1 MGRKTNRVLKAD
13 PKILETI
20 NEDNKYLMDDFIN
33 YLISADRTKETI
45 KVYTSNLNIIFCWIA
60 ERCKNKPF
68 YEITKRDIMNMQNF
82 MVRNG
87 LSSARIK
94 HIRSTMSSLS
104 DYIERMMDD
113 EYPDFRNIV
122 SKIPTPPKA
131 EAREKTVLSESDVQ
145 ELLDVL
151 VDTERYQVACYVAMA
166 MYSGARKS
174 EMIQYKR
181 SWFKAENTVGGLYK
195 TPAIRTKGKGS
206 QGKKLN
212 KYVMRNKV
220 DYYLDLWDKER
231 QRLGIEID
239 DLFVTKENGKY
250 VCAKVSTVNSF
261 METCSNLMDLD
272 IYSHSFR
279 HYYTT
284 YLLKMGVD
292 ITAVRD
298 LMGHEDTSTTEIYSD
313 IPKEDNFLKYF
324 SENGDIIAQDKKGLS
339 DL

>member
-1 MGRKTNRVLKAD
+1 
-13 PKILETI
+13 
-20 NEDNKYLMDDFIN
+20 
-33 YLISADRTKETI
+33 
-45 KVYTSNLNIIFCWIA
+45 
-60 ERCKNKPF
+60 
-68 YEITKRDIMNMQNF
+68 
-82 MVRNG
+82 
-87 LSSARIK
+87 
-94 HIRSTMSSLS
+94 
-104 DYIERMMDD
+104 
-113 EYPDFRNIV
+113 
-122 SKIPTPPKA
+122 
-131 EAREKTVLSESDVQ
+131 
-145 ELLDVL
+145 
-151 VDTERYQVACYVAMA
+151 
-166 MYSGARKS
+166 
-174 EMIQYKR
+174 
-181 SWFKAENTVGGLYK
+181 
-195 TPAIRTKGKGS
+195 
-206 QGKKLN
+206 
-212 KYVMRNKV
+212 MRNKV

-324 SENGDIIAQDKKGLS
+324 SENGDIIPKDKKGLS